1 MVGRLLLHSS
11 CYGYMMQKQDDLIL
25 KKNCCHNRHY
35 TQLKEIVLLFWR
47 FDFFLYK
54 DYVFF
59 SPEFYKV
66 DKKRAPLLCECVR
79 FSAYPDLPRADNK
92 KAEHFY

>member
-1 MVGRLLLHSS
+1 
-11 CYGYMMQKQDDLIL
+11 MQKQDYLIFE
-25 KKNCCHNRHY
+25 KNCCHNRHY

-59 SPEFYKV
+59 PPEFYKV
-66 DKKRAPLLCECVR
+66 DRKRAPLLCECVS